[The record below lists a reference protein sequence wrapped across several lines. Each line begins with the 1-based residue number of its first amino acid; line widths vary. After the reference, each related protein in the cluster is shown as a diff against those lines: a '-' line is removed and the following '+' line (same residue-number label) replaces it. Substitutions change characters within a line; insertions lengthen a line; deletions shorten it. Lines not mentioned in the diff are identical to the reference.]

1 MITADLKK
9 QPHTKRY
16 LTAFFII
23 FTLWASAYQ
32 TDATLGKLLV
42 GAPEMG
48 KLLIEMIP
56 PDWSYIDV
64 VWGPMLQT
72 VQMAIVGSTVGALA
86 AIPLSLLAARNVS
99 CTPWLYLPARFI
111 LNLIRTIPDLLYA
124 ALFFAVFGLGPLPG
138 VLALS
143 FFSFGI
149 ISKLT
154 YESIE
159 AIDSGP
165 LEAMTAV
172 GANKLQW
179 IHFGVIPQVLAP
191 YVSYYLYTFEINVRA
206 AAILGLVGAGGI
218 GLYLD
223 RALNQ
228 FRYDRA
234 SLIILLTL
242 AIVLLIDYASSRIR
256 RRLL

>member
-1 MITADLKK
+1 MKAVNLRR
-9 QPHTKRY
+9 PPRSKRY
-16 LTAFFII
+16 
-23 FTLWASAYQ
+23 FTFVFLLMILLGSAYK
-32 TDATLGKLLV
+32 TDATLSRLLL
-42 GAPEMG
+42 GTPEIG
-48 KLLIEMIP
+48 QLLLEMIP
-56 PDWSYIDV
+56 PDWNYFDV
-64 VWGPMLQT
+64 VWKPMLQT
-72 VQMAIVGSTVGALA
+72 IQMAVIGSTMGALA

-99 CTPWLYLPARFI
+99 LSPFIYMPARFI
-111 LNLIRTIPDLLYA
+111 LNLIRTIPDLLFA
-124 ALFFAVFGLGPLPG
+124 AVFFAIFGLGPLPG

-179 IHFGVIPQVLAP
+179 IHYGVIPQVAAQ

-234 SLIILLTL
+234 ALIILLTL
-242 AIVLLIDYASSRIR
+242 AVVLAIDYVSTRVR
-256 RRLL
+256 RKLI